1 MGYLDNTG
9 LQYLWNRLK
18 EKFAPKNHTHTKAEV
33 GLGNVDNTADR
44 DKSVSSAG
52 KLVPFIKTTGQVTI
66 SNSWF
71 RVARFDLGTI
81 NTKWNNTENMWAN
94 WTQLRASFLIE
105 GRYAKSGIVNVLA
118 ETTGNISVAGQ
129 TDPKTY
135 YAKNRIK
142 IQLNCYGIDPLYVD
156 AKAAISNDNHL
167 YVDFWVRNGEYNTT
181 SVYCLGRNEENA
193 ISLITNFSIS
203 SSVTCPDHTYYA
215 CSFLK
220 TSYGD
225 SVTTQD
231 ILPVSNNAG
240 SIGTSNNKWNT
251 VFATTFNGKATSAGT
266 ADIANSVDWGKIQN
280 KPSEYTPISHTHDD
294 RYYTETEINT
304 KLNGKAN
311 SSHTHTK
318 SQITDFP
325 VSLKNPTSLT
335 IQTNGAIAATY
346 DGSAAKTVN
355 ITKGNIG
362 LSNVDNTADK
372 DKSVAS
378 AAKLTTTRTV
388 SGGTD
393 IVMDFKYD
401 GSGNSIANIGF
412 YGCTASVNNTNNY
425 PYHRFAKIGKITDQ
439 YVDKSMLVYISQDYN
454 GGNFGICR
462 LSLRTNGSNDAST
475 VEAKWLIRKGFSP
488 DFIQVAIYN
497 VSGETYADAFIKPTG
512 TWSSVTIKS
521 LFSGRR
527 GSTCRTWDLVDSNE
541 VSGTTATD
549 KKTSSECWNSID
561 AAGNELHKQAYSASV
576 SATDEGHVASAGSA
590 YSSNSCTGNS
600 ASATKLT
607 SSAGSTTQPVYFNDG
622 KPVATT
628 YTLNKTVPA
637 DAKFTDTNTW
647 RGIQNNLTSDNTED
661 SLSAAQGKVLKNLID
676 KKPDEMKLYPITIPA
691 KGWKSDGSISYPYYI
706 DIQISGIKE
715 SDCIAVTISP
725 EDIDVA
731 KAAYFTTTEAK
742 NNVLRLR
749 ARKVPAKQISA
760 NYYTIREDILMAF
773 GPVSI
778 GGSSYILPP
787 ATADTLGGVMIGDGL
802 AVDETG
808 KAALAPAAMTTPT
821 AKALST
827 KLAGEGLTVDEN
839 GKINLKETGALASY
853 PVGSI
858 YQSTQAT
865 SPAALFGG
873 TWQEIAQNR
882 VLMGASSA
890 HAAGTTVEAGLPN
903 IKFSFSAAIIGTGH
917 TGSDYRADG
926 CASSNFN
933 LDASKSN
940 AIYGRSS
947 TVQPAAYY
955 VHIWH
960 RVA

>member
-1 MGYLDNTG
+1 MGYLDNAG

-18 EKFAPKNHTHTKAEV
+18 EKFAPKSHTHTKTEV

-52 KLVPFIKTTGQVTI
+52 KLVSFIKTTRQVTI

-71 RVARFDLGTI
+71 RVARFDLGAI
-81 NTKWNNTENMWAN
+81 DTKWNNTENAWAN

-105 GRYAKSGIVNVLA
+105 GRYAKSGTVNVLA
-118 ETTGNISVAGQ
+118 ETTGNINVAGQ

-142 IQLNCYGIDPLYVD
+142 IQLNCYGVDPLYVD
-156 AKAAISNDNHL
+156 AKAAISNDNHM
-167 YVDFWVRNGEYNTT
+167 YVDFWVRNGEYNIT

-193 ISLITNFSIS
+193 ISLITNFSVS
-203 SSVTCPDHTYYA
+203 SSVTCPDHTYYD

-225 SVTTQD
+225 SVATQD
-231 ILPVSNNAG
+231 ILPTSNNVG
-240 SIGTSNNKWNT
+240 SIGTSSNKWNT

-266 ADIANSVDWGKIQN
+266 ADIANSVDWGKVQN
-280 KPSEYTPISHTHDD
+280 KPSEYTPISHTH
-294 RYYTETEINT
+294 
-304 KLNGKAN
+304 
-311 SSHTHTK
+311 SK

-325 VSLKNPTSLT
+325 VALKNPAALT
-335 IQTNGAIAATY
+335 IQTNGTTVATY
-346 DGSAAKTVN
+346 DGSDTKTIN
-355 ITKGNIG
+355 INKSSIG

-372 DKSVAS
+372 NKNVAS

-401 GSGNSIANIGF
+401 GSGDSIANIGF
-412 YGCTASVNNTNNY
+412 YGCTAFVNNTNNY

-439 YVDKSMLVYISQDYN
+439 YVDKTMLVYISQDYN

-462 LSLRTNGSNDAST
+462 LSLRTNGSNDTSA
-475 VEAKWLIRKGFSP
+475 VEAKWLVRKGFSS

-497 VSGETYADAFIKPTG
+497 VSGGTYADAFIKAVG

-521 LFSGRR
+521 LSSGRR
-527 GSTCRTWDLVDSNE
+527 GSTCRTWDLVDSSEDN
-541 VSGTTATD
+541 GTTATD
-549 KKTSSECWNSID
+549 KKTSSECWASID

-576 SATDEGHVASAGSA
+576 SATDDGHVASAGSA

-607 SSAGSTTQPVYFNDG
+607 SSAGSAVQPVYFNDG

-647 RGIQNNLTSDNTED
+647 RGVQNNLTSDNTED

-676 KKPDEMKLYPITIPA
+676 KKPDEMKFYPITIPTE
-691 KGWKSDGSISYPYYI
+691 GWKSDSSISYPYYI
-706 DIQISGIKE
+706 DIAISGIKE
-715 SDCIAVTISP
+715 SDCVAVTISP

-749 ARKVPAKQISA
+749 AKYAPSKEISA
-760 NYYTIREDILMAF
+760 FYYFVREDVVKAF
-773 GPVSI
+773 GLETLNVNP
-778 GGSSYILPP
+778 YTLPP
-787 ATADTLGGVMIGDGL
+787 ATKSELGGVIVGDGL
-802 AVDETG
+802 SISDAGRLSVSFSYKDIML
-808 KAALAPAAMTTPT
+808 LAH
-821 AKALST
+821 
-827 KLAGEGLTVDEN
+827 
-839 GKINLKETGALASY
+839 
-853 PVGSI
+853 PVGSAFFTI
-858 YQSTQAT
+858 TDDN
-865 SPAALFGG
+865 PAELFGG
-873 TWQEIAQNR
+873 TWKKIAENR
-882 VLMGASSA
+882 AIMGASSTR
-890 HAAGTTVEAGLPN
+890 AAGTTVEAGLPN
-903 IKFSFSAAIIGTGH
+903 ITATGGFYENLSVSDLKDRL
-917 TGSDYRADG
+917 TGAFYANANNQTHQGSGNTDSDNPTLD
-926 CASSNFN
+926 F
-933 LDASKSN
+933 DASRSN
-940 AIYGRSS
+940 PIYGASS
-947 TVQPAAYY
+947 TVQPPAYY
-955 VHIWH
+955 MNIWL
-960 RVA
+960 RTA